1 MIKGIISHDFE
12 GSLKEI
18 RISESN
24 AVFVI
29 AVKQTE
35 ESLIGTEYC
44 IQNISLADKMSRRDA
59 VTILARSVKD
69 MLIKLNDEQPK
80 GACKAMGKPSGMG
93 RTHTCWNI
101 LMRLWPGRRVSMEDK
116 YHHLWLLFRERMARR
131 AGEAAST
138 EKKEMYDWVLEET
151 ALIEA
156 EVFLEE

>member
-12 GSLKEI
+12 GSLEEI

-24 AVFVI
+24 VVFVI
-29 AVKQTE
+29 AAKQTK

-80 GACKAMGKPSGMG
+80 GACKAMGKFMEAFRDGANTYMLEHIDEIMAGKESKHG
-93 RTHTCWNI
+93 R
-101 LMRLWPGRRVSMEDK
+101 
-116 YHHLWLLFRERMARR
+116 
-131 AGEAAST
+131 
-138 EKKEMYDWVLEET
+138 
-151 ALIEA
+151 
-156 EVFLEE
+156 

>member
-12 GSLKEI
+12 GSLEEI

-29 AVKQTE
+29 AAKQTE
-35 ESLIGTEYC
+35 ESLIV
-44 IQNISLADKMSRRDA
+44 SSRRGL
-59 VTILARSVKD
+59 VRPWGNSW
-69 MLIKLNDEQPK
+69 
-80 GACKAMGKPSGMG
+80 KPSGMG